1 MNFQQEERQ
10 LIIMINQVSITNRS
24 GHVLRGIVDLP
35 DTTGKVPVVV
45 NLHGF
50 TGTRQG
56 HKNIHT
62 AMGRELAK
70 AGIAC
75 VRFDFYGNGESD
87 GEFEDMRFTGLL
99 EDTEDIIAWVKKQDW
114 AKEGG
119 IILSGQSMGG
129 YVAATAAPRV
139 NPDGLIL
146 MCPGAGMWFGAL
158 ERAEQFEAKG
168 IFEADI
174 EGLKFVTA
182 FNKDLHQYEPFSTAK
197 GYSGKVVIIRGTKDE
212 LVDENTCNK
221 YLEIYGDNAE
231 YVSVEGGNHNF
242 ANLPARE
249 ACNKAVVEFSKKFL

>member
-1 MNFQQEERQ
+1 
-10 LIIMINQVSITNRS
+10 MIKQISITNRS
-24 GHVLRGIVDLP
+24 GYELRGIVDLP
-35 DTTGKVPVVV
+35 DTDKKVPVVV

-70 AGIAC
+70 AGVAC

-99 EDTEDIIAWVKKQDW
+99 EDTEDIIAWVKTQEW
-114 AKEGG
+114 AKEDG

-129 YVAATAAPRV
+129 YVAATAAPRIQP
-139 NPDGLIL
+139 NGLIL

-158 ERAEQFEAKG
+158 ERAEAFEAKG

-182 FNKDLHQYEPFSTAK
+182 FNRDLHQYEPFSSAK
-197 GYSGKVVIIRGTKDE
+197 GYDGKVILIRGTKDE
-212 LVDENTCNK
+212 LVDEGTCNQ
-221 YLEIYGDNAE
+221 YLEIYGENARF
-231 YVSVEGGNHNF
+231 VSVEGGDHNF
-242 ANLPARE
+242 ANLPAKT
-249 ACNKAVVEFSKKFL
+249 ACNNAVVEFAKEFI